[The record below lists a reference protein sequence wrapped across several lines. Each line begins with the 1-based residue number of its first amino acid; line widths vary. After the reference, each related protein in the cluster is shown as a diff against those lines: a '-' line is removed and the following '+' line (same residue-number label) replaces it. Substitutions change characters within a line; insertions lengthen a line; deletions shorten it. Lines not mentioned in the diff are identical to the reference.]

1 MRQLSSNIFAH
12 RNELNGN
19 TSVSSSSSS
28 LRGSISSSL
37 PSSSDEAEIPLN
49 EKSVFKSTSIPCTI
63 EKLFGLEPR
72 HDTSLKNYLTCATK
86 DGQFFDVNLLHGL
99 ASLYES
105 LKPEEELIIHVSEQ
119 EARKHSFQLIGHMD
133 DLSYM
138 RRRKEDKSTEI
149 SSRNIVSPIKARKT
163 SGRFKL
169 LVVRVLG
176 QGTGDI
182 IKQSEAK
189 LYDDFFGDS
198 TNLVS
203 KVPTST
209 TFKKTFSH
217 SHDLSFE

>member
-1 MRQLSSNIFAH
+1 MCLAS
-12 RNELNGN
+12 
-19 TSVSSSSSS
+19 
-28 LRGSISSSL
+28 
-37 PSSSDEAEIPLN
+37 
-49 EKSVFKSTSIPCTI
+49 
-63 EKLFGLEPR
+63 
-72 HDTSLKNYLTCATK
+72 ATK

-105 LKPEEELIIHVSEQ
+105 LKPEEELIIHVGEQ
-119 EARKHSFQLIGHMD
+119 EARQRSFQLIGHID
-133 DLSYM
+133 NLSYT
-138 RRRKEDKSTEI
+138 RRQKEDTRTSI

-176 QGTGDI
+176 QGTGDV

-209 TFKKTFSH
+209 SFKKTFSF
-217 SHDLSFE
+217 SRPFVSIEDQNDEVFQ